1 MFFFSLRIKRNSLL
15 WILERVY
22 EREEITLYRKTHI
35 SIVLFSNF
43 IPFACLCSLL
53 NFVYTYVKITKFS
66 NLTFSCFFPFFKLI
80 NLMKNR
86 KRKET
91 EIRFPNRLKRRFFY
105 LLFFFSF
112 ACFCNVFFFCF
123 FFNFLSNKFNK
134 CFEICWTETVCK
146 HCEKT
151 LKNLEFLRLK
161 LEQISKNIADN

>member
-1 MFFFSLRIKRNSLL
+1 
-15 WILERVY
+15 
-22 EREEITLYRKTHI
+22 
-35 SIVLFSNF
+35 
-43 IPFACLCSLL
+43 
-53 NFVYTYVKITKFS
+53 
-66 NLTFSCFFPFFKLI
+66 
-80 NLMKNR
+80 MKNR

-91 EIRFPNRLKRRFFY
+91 EIRFPNRLKRRFF
-105 LLFFFSF
+105 LFAFLFFFCLF
-112 ACFCNVFFFCF
+112 FVMCFFFC